1 MTIRQLLKKG
11 VSLLAGNN
19 IDNGENEARWLLE
32 DCLHLTSSQIYLNG
46 EKEVD
51 KKDED
56 KYLNLL
62 SQRLNG
68 RPLQYIFGSWEFY
81 GKKFFVGE
89 GVLIPRP
96 ETELLVDFAL
106 EEISNIPN
114 PVVTDLC
121 AGTGCIGL
129 TIATQRKDATVYL
142 VEKYSEAFLYLERNN
157 EKYSLKNT
165 VLIKGDVFS
174 LDKLDL
180 PLADIV
186 VSNPPYINSAYIK
199 SLQSEVLREP
209 STALD
214 GGEDGLIFYR
224 EIIKHL
230 PKISKGK
237 VAFECGENQAQDII
251 AMLPNGKSLKD
262 FNGIARV
269 VYSQGD

>member
-1 MTIRQLLKKG
+1 MTIHQLLKKG
-11 VSLLAGNN
+11 VLLLAENN

-32 DCLHLTSSQIYLNG
+32 DTLRLTPTQVYIDS
-46 EKEVD
+46 EKNVD

-56 KYLNLL
+56 KYLD
-62 SQRLNG
+62 SIFQRLEG
-68 RPLQYIFGSWEFY
+68 RPLQYILGSWDFY
-81 GKKFFVGE
+81 GRKFFVGE

-106 EEISNIPN
+106 EQIKNTVN
-114 PVVTDLC
+114 PIVIDLC

-129 TIATQRKDATVYL
+129 TVAAERKDATVYL
-142 VEKYSEAFLYLERNN
+142 VEKYPEAFSYLEKNK
-157 EKYSLKNT
+157 ESHSLKNT
-165 VLIKGDVFS
+165 VLIKGDVLS
-174 LDKLDL
+174 LDTLDL

-186 VSNPPYINSAYIK
+186 LSNPPYINSGEIK
-199 SLQSEVLREP
+199 TLQREVLHEP
-209 STALD
+209 SIALD

-230 PKISKGK
+230 PKISKGT

-251 AMLPNGKSLKD
+251 AMLPNGKFLKD